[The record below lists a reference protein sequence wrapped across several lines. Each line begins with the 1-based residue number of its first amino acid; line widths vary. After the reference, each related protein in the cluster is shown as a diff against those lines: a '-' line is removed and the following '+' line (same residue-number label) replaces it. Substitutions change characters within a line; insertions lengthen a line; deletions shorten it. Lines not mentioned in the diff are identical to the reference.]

1 MSLWIEQRVVAT
13 PDGRNLTVELTGDP
27 DGFPVLVHNGTPNSR
42 HQYGPAAADAA
53 SRGLKL
59 IGYDRPGYG
68 GSDRHEGRSIADC
81 TADVRAICAALDI
94 DRLAM
99 WGASGGGPHV
109 LACGVLM
116 PDLVSAIAVIASLAP
131 YPAEGL
137 DWFQGFGPG
146 DTEDLRLATH
156 DPAAARELIEKER
169 AELMAATPEALAD
182 MLRPTI
188 PGPNAAAAAKD
199 LGAYVSYFFH
209 DSLAPGADG
218 YLDDILAFVRPWGFD
233 FTDIT
238 IPVLLVHGRKDTNVP
253 VAHGEWLAARIPGV
267 ETRYFDDEA
276 HLSLLVSHMGGVH
289 AWLSDRR
296 AKTTP

>member
-1 MSLWIEQRVVAT
+1 VNQWIEQRVVVT
-13 PDGRNLTVELTGDP
+13 PDGRDLTVELTGDP
-27 DGFPVLVHNGTPNSR
+27 DGFPVLAHNGKPNSR
-42 HQYGPAAADAA
+42 HMYGPAAADAA

-68 GSDRHEGRSIADC
+68 GSDRDEGRSIADC
-81 TADVRAICAALDI
+81 AFDVRAICAALEI

-116 PDLVSAIAVIASLAP
+116 PDLVSAIAVVASVAP

-137 DWFQGFGPG
+137 DWF
-146 DTEDLRLATH
+146 EDLGSDKSPEFLMATN
-156 DPAAARELIEKER
+156 DPAAAREMLEKR
-169 AELMAATPEALAD
+169 RTAHLTATPEALAD
-182 MLRPTI
+182 ALRPTI

-199 LGAYVSYFFH
+199 LGAYISYFCR
-209 DSLAPGADG
+209 DGLAPGVDG
-218 YLDDILAFVRPWGFD
+218 YLDDTLAFIRPWGFD

-238 IPVLLVHGRKDTNVP
+238 IPVLLVHGRKDTSAP

-267 ETRYFDDEA
+267 ETRYFDDED
-276 HLSLLVSHMGGVH
+276 HLSLLVNRMGEVH

-296 AKTTP
+296 